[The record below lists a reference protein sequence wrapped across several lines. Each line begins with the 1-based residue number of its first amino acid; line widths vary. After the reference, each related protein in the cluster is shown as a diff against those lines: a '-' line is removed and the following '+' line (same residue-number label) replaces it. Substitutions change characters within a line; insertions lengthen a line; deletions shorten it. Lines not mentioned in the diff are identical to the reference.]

1 MIRAFLLI
9 YTIMIPLHATNI
21 INQMI
26 YEKEDSVDI
35 MLSFDAPYEG
45 KVIQKKDGENSILI
59 LSNTT
64 IQEKATIDIE
74 SPIVQKL
81 QLIPYQKQLFIEL
94 SGTDDFQVDASKT
107 VDLYGLRLRVK
118 PLHLQALESPALDEE
133 LSQIETKKEDGV
145 EGAYLKMMLVLFALM
160 AFLYFLK
167 KWLDNRTQGVGG
179 NWLFNNSPSRE
190 KSDIKIIQQRAVDI
204 KNRVALIGYGDKEYL
219 VLLGN
224 TNVLLER
231 FDSTKAAQESDF
243 ESVLSQNQEE
253 LSHFI
258 KKKKFDAYKEE
269 IARD

>member
-1 MIRAFLLI
+1 MIRTFVLI
-9 YTIMIPLHATNI
+9 FTIMIPLHATKI

-26 YEKEDSVDI
+26 YEKEDAVDI

-59 LSNTT
+59 LSNTS
-64 IQEKATIDIE
+64 IEEKASINIT

-94 SGTDDFQVDASKT
+94 SGLDDFQVDASKT

-118 PLHLQALESPALDEE
+118 PLHLEAIKTPALDEE
-133 LSQIETKKEDGV
+133 ISQIETKKEDGV

-167 KWLDNRTQGVGG
+167 KWMDKRTQGVGG
-179 NWLFNNSPSRE
+179 NWLFNNHTSKE
-190 KSDIKIIQQRAVDI
+190 KSNIKIIHQRAVDI
-204 KNRVALIGYGDKEYL
+204 KNRVALIGYGEKEYL

-224 TNVLLER
+224 TNLLLDS
-231 FDSTKAAQESDF
+231 FDAEKRVQADDF
-243 ESVLSQNQEE
+243 ESVLSQNQED